1 MSDFTNISDT
11 NVCIKRNALKRE
23 LYLNGESN
31 SDRHNKS
38 LQKQIDEHQD
48 EIDRREREGNS

>member
-1 MSDFTNISDT
+1 MTDFTNINTT

-38 LQKQIDEHQD
+38 LQKSIDEHQA
-48 EIDRREREGNS
+48 EIDRRERNS